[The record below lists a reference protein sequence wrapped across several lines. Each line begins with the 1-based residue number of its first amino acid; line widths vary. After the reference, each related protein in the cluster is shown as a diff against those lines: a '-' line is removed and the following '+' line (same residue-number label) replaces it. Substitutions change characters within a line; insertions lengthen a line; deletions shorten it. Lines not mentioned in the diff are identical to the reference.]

1 MKIKDILNK
10 AWNSQVFDNIVD
22 ISYGVL
28 ECFGE
33 VLGELFKHEKSI
45 SNDDSSN
52 NKTYNYWMSLDYKEQ
67 FDYFTNNEYLKNYI
81 TNDYYSCDRHLT
93 AMHVQHI
100 ADVLN
105 RDFVDK
111 YNRY

>member
-1 MKIKDILNK
+1 MKIKDALNK
-10 AWNSQVFDNIVD
+10 IWNSQAFDDIAD

-28 ECFGE
+28 ECLGE
-33 VLGELFKHEKSI
+33 VLSELFNHEKSI
-45 SNDDSSN
+45 SNDNSS
-52 NKTYNYWMSLDYKEQ
+52 NKTYNYWINLDYKEQ
-67 FDYFTNNEYLKNYI
+67 FDYFSNNEYLKDYMA
-81 TNDYYSCDRHLT
+81 NDYYSCDRHLT